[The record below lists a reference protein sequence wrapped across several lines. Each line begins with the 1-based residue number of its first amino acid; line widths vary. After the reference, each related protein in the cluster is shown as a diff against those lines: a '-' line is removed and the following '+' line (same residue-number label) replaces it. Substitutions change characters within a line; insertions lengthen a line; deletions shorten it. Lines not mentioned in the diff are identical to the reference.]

1 MIEDSINQLFILIDS
16 YKELE
21 SIAVISNKQIKVEY
35 QESNTD
41 KLITKCF
48 DDPIEMVV
56 WFDENLTENL

>member
-1 MIEDSINQLFILIDS
+1 MIEDSINQLFILIGS